1 MDGWPKIS
9 VIIPVFNEEKFI
21 EATVEFLLKQDYPSD
36 KMEILVV
43 DGGSDDKTTEIVTAL
58 ADKDSRVRLLDNPKN
73 LSSAGRNVGVKNAA
87 GEIITFIDGH
97 TYIDNEQLLKN
108 TALLM
113 SKKEVSVLSRPQFLD
128 TPDNNPFQE
137 AVSLARKS
145 VIGHGLD
152 STIYTTEDKYVN
164 PASSGASYRREVF
177 DKIGYYD
184 ENMDAAEDVEFN
196 YRAAVNGYKSFTS
209 MRLAVFYYP
218 RDSFRGLLKQMMRYG
233 IGRFRLAQKHPGS
246 LSLGTLVPV
255 GITFGIPLLAILALL
270 FRPMSGPFWGVT
282 GLYLLG
288 ILFWSIFI
296 SIEKGIKYLRY
307 LPLLYIC
314 IHGGL
319 GFGFVWEPVRRF
331 FGSRQ

>member
-1 MDGWPKIS
+1 MEGWPKIS
-9 VIIPVFNEEKFI
+9 VIIPVYNEEKFI
-21 EATVEFLLKQDYPSD
+21 KATIEYLLNQDYPVD
-36 KMEILVV
+36 KMEILVA
-43 DGGSDDKTTEIVTAL
+43 DGGSEDKTAEIVRAL
-58 ADKDSRVRLLDNPKN
+58 ADRDPRVRLLDNPKN
-73 LSSAGRNVGVKNAA
+73 LSSAGRNVGVKNAS
-87 GEIITFIDGH
+87 GEIITFVDGH
-97 TYIDNEQLLKN
+97 TYIDNDQLLKN

-113 SKKEVSVLSRPQFLD
+113 AEKEVSVLSRPQFLD
-128 TPDNNPFQE
+128 TPDNDIFQE

-145 VIGHGLD
+145 TIGHGLD

-209 MRLAVFYYP
+209 MRLAVYYYP
-218 RDSFRGLLKQMMRYG
+218 RNSYDGLLRQMIRYG
-233 IGRFRLAQKHPGS
+233 IGRFRLAKKHPGS

-270 FRPMSGPFWGVT
+270 FPPVSGPFWGVT

-296 SIEKGIKYLRY
+296 SAEKGVKYFRY
-307 LPLLYIC
+307 LPFIYLC

-319 GFGFVWEPVRRF
+319 GYGFVRELIRNLS
-331 FGSRQ
+331 GSRH